1 VLVLVVAGGC
11 DDSDESGSGVASS
24 ARPTTSAATAA
35 TGSSDATD
43 PPGAL
48 AEMPEPRTEVA
59 GAAWDGRIV
68 VVGGLT
74 ADGAASDRADL
85 YDPATNAWTPLPDLP
100 RGVHHAAVVEFAG
113 RAWVVGGYTAFEGDL
128 FVPLRT
134 VFSLG
139 DGDDAWRAEPQLVQI
154 RGALAAA
161 VIDGAIVAA
170 GGTDGSA
177 VLTSTEVLRDGS
189 DAWEPGRPLGE
200 AREHFALTAHRGT
213 LYAIAGRE
221 GGADQNKTSVE
232 TAAGA
237 GESWTPGAP
246 IAHARSGI
254 GAASVSG
261 RVCVAGGET
270 PDSTVAPVECT
281 LGNRGWEVVAQLATP
296 RHGLV
301 VVALGSRLHVIGG
314 GPEPG
319 LTVSGDHEVFE
330 VP

>member
-1 VLVLVVAGGC
+1 MALLALAAGACNGA
-11 DDSDESGSGVASS
+11 DESGSGVAPTPLSTTGG
-24 ARPTTSAATAA
+24 PTTVIENSDPSGTPAA
-35 TGSSDATD
+35 
-43 PPGAL
+43 
-48 AEMPEPRTEVA
+48 MPDPRTEVA
-59 GAAWDGRIV
+59 GGAWDGRIV

-74 ADGAASDRADL
+74 ADGGASDRADL

-113 RAWVVGGYTAFEGDL
+113 RAWVVGGYTEFEGDL

-134 VFSLG
+134 VFSIG
-139 DGDDAWRAEPQLVQI
+139 DGDDAWHEEPQLVEI
-154 RGALAAA
+154 RGALGAA

-170 GGTDGSA
+170 GGTDGTA
-177 VLTSTEVLRDGS
+177 VLASTEILRDGS
-189 DAWEPGRPLGE
+189 DAWEPGRALGE
-200 AREHFALTAHRGT
+200 PREHFALTAHGGT

-221 GGADQNKTSVE
+221 GGADNNKTSVE

-237 GESWTPGAP
+237 EEPWVPGAP
-246 IAHARSGI
+246 ITHPRSGI

-270 PDSTVAPVECT
+270 PQTTVAPVECT
-281 LGNRGWEVVAQLATP
+281 LGDRGWEVVAQLATP
-296 RHGLV
+296 RHGLA

-319 LTVSGDHEVFE
+319 LTVSGVHEVFE
-330 VP
+330 IS